1 MAGEEERLIA
11 GQSRGFTG
19 KARDQSAAHG
29 SRAGWMSLPLVPIE
43 ISHSSKAIRAG
54 AFPFGLDRP
63 ELQDIDRVQSG
74 RLNRLSPAPHRL

>member
-43 ISHSSKAIRAG
+43 ISLVGSDPSRSVSVRLG
-54 AFPFGLDRP
+54 SP
-63 ELQDIDRVQSG
+63 RVA
-74 RLNRLSPAPHRL
+74 RY